1 MKKLLALVLA
11 LAMLISAATVLVSA
25 DDEDEIVNRE
35 VKIYEADKA
44 PTLDGKIEDDEY
56 KLISEWPLDDDVIV
70 SRGDYAKNIKAYFYM
85 CYDADNLYYAVKTEC
100 EEPHIA
106 VMDNNNKRYV
116 FNAHYL
122 MTLII
127 PDDPTRVN
135 EETGKNI
142 YPGQE
147 AGWSDLANGGY
158 AYEWSTIFP
167 SETVGSTTEGVP
179 FATDHFL
186 NMVSQMQFCTGH
198 ADGYDYY
205 EMSIPWSALKNKYN
219 PDGVKVEKGSV
230 FGFDCTVGL
239 TNVSDD
245 PDVIA
250 NGGYDGIDQGDGT
263 TIYKGN
269 YLYFADAYNH
279 GAKDLKHACI
289 VELAGDVTGT
299 DEPGDD
305 PVEEDKNIAKGKTY
319 TVSGNE
325 LRGDNYDDNE
335 TRKLTDGI
343 VGISGSAA
351 DLCGFIAD
359 DNGAVT
365 VVVDLGEVKSLGELK
380 TYAVNFGS
388 WGIPTPTKVTFAVS
402 KDGTTFGDEIEAG
415 EPEVLAGTGVGEGW
429 EFPTYSVKG
438 SYEGR
443 YIKVVYYRDGKGHVW
458 VSEIEAYAGEAS
470 EEKLGDFDGDGS
482 VTSDDAV
489 YLLRHTLFA
498 EQYPISG
505 FADFDHDDSIT
516 SDDAVYLLR
525 HTLFSEQYPLSK

>member
-25 DDEDEIVNRE
+25 EEEDEIVNRE

-56 KLISEWPLDDDVIV
+56 KLVSEWPLDDDVIV

-85 CYDADNLYYAVKTEC
+85 CYDADYLYYAVKTEC
-100 EEPHIA
+100 EEPHVA
-106 VMDNNNKRYV
+106 VMDNDNNRFV

-127 PDDPTRVN
+127 PDDPTRVD

-147 AGWSDLANGGY
+147 AGWGDLNNGGY
-158 AYEWSTIFP
+158 AYEWSTIYP
-167 SETVGSTTEGVP
+167 SETVGSTTEGTP
-179 FATDHFL
+179 FVTDHFL
-186 NMVSQMQFCTGH
+186 NMSSQLQFSTGS

-205 EMSIPWSALKNKYN
+205 EMAIPWSALKNKYN

-239 TNVSDD
+239 TNVSDI
-245 PDVIA
+245 PEVIA
-250 NGGYDGIDQGDGT
+250 NDGYDGAEGV
-263 TIYKGN
+263 YYGN

-289 VELAGDVTGT
+289 IELASDVTGS
-299 DEPGDD
+299 DEPVE
-305 PVEEDKNIAKGKTY
+305 PVEEDKNIAKGKSY
-319 TVSGNE
+319 TVEGNSE
-325 LRGDNYDDNE
+325 RGDQYDDPDG
-335 TRKLTDGI
+335 TKLTNGVAIIDQA
-343 VGISGSAA
+343 SAENY
-351 DLCGFIAD
+351 GFNAA
-359 DNGAVT
+359 NGEVT
-365 VVVDLGEVKSLGELK
+365 VVIDLGEVQKFTAITADVLYGD
-380 TYAVNFGS
+380 
-388 WGIPTPTKVTFAVS
+388 WGIPAPLGVKFSVS
-402 KDGTTFGDEIEAG
+402 KDGSTYTDAIDVTSDNAAETAG
-415 EPEVLAGTGVGEGW
+415 AGNWIVQLYKAEGN
-429 EFPTYSVKG
+429 F
-438 SYEGR
+438 EGR
-443 YIKVVYYRDGKGHVW
+443 YVKVVYYREGAGHLW
-458 VSEIEAYAGEAS
+458 VSEIEVIAGEAS
-470 EEKLGDFDGDGS
+470 AELGDFDGDGS

-498 EQYPISG
+498 DQYPVTG
-505 FADFDHDDSIT
+505 FADFDHDGSVT

-525 HTLFSEQYPLSK
+525 HTLFAEQYPLSK